1 MSIPATAPLQ
11 ENGNSTLAAIV
22 TNQGTQATSAL
33 QTAGNALLSRIVN
46 NQGTVSRMQLI
57 SEDGVTSVETALDS
71 QGETHLGVTVVQ
83 SVYASTKNSSTT
95 NIVSSGSYVGTNE
108 TTLGIAGIR
117 VMLNTD
123 QYCIVSVDQSGNN
136 GTNWDVTDNY
146 DYHSLGIGNAWTTQ
160 AVGDSFRVRVTNTGT
175 ATTTFFRLATALCPI
190 VEALPRST
198 TVNGNLKI
206 SVEDMLGT
214 FGRKVMSTPLGRLVA
229 IAPVRLAGA
238 AFSESTVL
246 DTTFWGS
253 TAVGTGTIS
262 SGGNQAIL
270 KTGTTGNSSVSMS
283 SVRSGRFVP
292 AYANFYLGVVRLPAV
307 TGANIRRWG
316 AYNSANGY
324 FFEHNGTALSLVCRK
339 NGVDTNRVSSGGF
352 NGNLGP
358 VYIVSETATFYEIH
372 YTNQAA
378 WFTVNGEILHK
389 FEGLTSPLTST
400 STLQL
405 GSECINSGGNTA
417 NNTLEVRTASISR
430 WGGLETEST
439 STYISTNTTTLCK
452 VGAGKIHKLI
462 FGNPDINATTT
473 VYDGLSAGGTVLAV
487 FTHVGGNNPAPQVMD
502 MGVPFFAGLTIVTSA
517 AVALTA
523 VFE

>member
-11 ENGNSTLAAIV
+11 ETGNTLLA
-22 TNQGTQATSAL
+22 S
-33 QTAGNALLSRIVN
+33 IVN
-46 NQGTVSRMQLI
+46 NQGTVYRTQLTNA
-57 SEDGVTSVETALDS
+57 SGAPVDVALDS
-71 QGETHLGVTVVQ
+71 NNELHLGVTAIQ
-83 SVYASTKNSSTT
+83 SVYNSTKNSSTA
-95 NIVSSGSYVGTNE
+95 NIASSGSYVGTVE
-108 TTLGIAGIR
+108 TTLGVAGIQ

-123 QYCIVSVDQSGNN
+123 QYCVVYVDQSGNN
-136 GTNWDVTDNY
+136 GTNWDITDAY
-146 DYHSLGIGNAWTTQ
+146 DYHAIGNGNSWTTQ
-160 AVGDSFRVRVTNTGT
+160 AVGDAFRVRVKNNGT
-175 ATTTFFRLATALCPI
+175 ATTSYFRLTTTLCPI
-190 VEALPRST
+190 VEAMPRATSI
-198 TVNGNLKI
+198 NGNLKI

-214 FGRKVMSTPLGRLVA
+214 FGRKVMSTPLGRLVT
-229 IAPVRLAGA
+229 IVPVRLTGA

-246 DTTFWGS
+246 DTNFWGS

-270 KTGTTGNSSVSMS
+270 KTGTTGNSTVSMS
-283 SVRSGRFVP
+283 SVRAGRFVP

-316 AYNSANGY
+316 VYNSANGY

-339 NGVDTNRVSSGGF
+339 DGADTNRISSGGF

-358 VYIVSETATFYEIH
+358 VYIPSANATFYEIH
-372 YTNQAA
+372 YTNKNV
-378 WFTVNGEILHK
+378 WFTVDSEILHK
-389 FEGLTSPLTST
+389 FEGLIAPLAST
-400 STLQL
+400 STLPL

-439 STYISTNTTTLCK
+439 STYITTNTTTLCK
-452 VGAGKIHKLI
+452 VGAGRIHRLI

-473 VYDGLSAGGTVLAV
+473 IYDGLSAGGTVLAT
-487 FTHVGGNNPAPQVMD
+487 FTHVGGNNPAPQTME
-502 MGVPFFAGLTIVTSA
+502 MGFPFFTGLTIVTTA
-517 AVALTA
+517 AVALTV